1 MTPNDFIERERDMQE
16 AQIAF
21 PEMEMGEAYRKFM
34 IEIKKKEPLPPLNT
48 GDKSLEAAKAI
59 IRNAFRRPC
68 SQPGCSGEQ
77 VLQGVCTNCAA
88 GKKGFLSQWECD
100 ECLYREFS
108 KRPYLD
114 WYEELSKKEEVQ

>member
-21 PEMEMGEAYRKFM
+21 PGMEMGEAYQKFM
-34 IEIKKKEPLPPLNT
+34 REIKKKEPQGPMDFNDPKL
-48 GDKSLEAAKAI
+48 KAAKAI
-59 IRNAFRRPC
+59 ILGTFKRPC
-68 SQPGCSGEQ
+68 DQLGCNGTQ
-77 VLQGVCTNCAA
+77 VLQGVCSGCAA
-88 GKKGFLSQWECD
+88 GKKGFLSQWECE

-114 WYEELSKKEEVQ
+114 WYEELTKGV